1 MSFKVTRADPKGTV
15 SKTDITAG
23 DVTYTSGS
31 FSLYNVDTS
40 ATVSFTALSSSLT
53 YVNASFALT
62 YQNIVPS
69 AVTLGNYL
77 LKENLKDSFF
87 VSEFN
92 ILSTGKN
99 FFGLVTATEDIVTL
113 GVTKA
118 FADTFS
124 VAEQIDVGLRK
135 NFDPEFISAYDFINY
150 LGVGK
155 SINENLLW
163 TETLRFDTS
172 KVISDQFT
180 AEENISKGFARP
192 LSDQFSYSDSQIIG
206 SGKVFFESLAFDD
219 STTLASG
226 KVLSDTVT
234 FTDAGITYSLS
245 YNIADAITATDDF
258 LGEANL
264 DDDQTMQFNKNTTN
278 LVGTTDS
285 FSRQVS
291 FVRDFSDSASY
302 SDTAN
307 LSYFKSVTDASS
319 TIDDLVYVMA
329 YNKSYSDLLSI
340 SDTATTVFG
349 RLQQDNG
356 TASDNNV
363 KSTGKVNSDLVNITD
378 TGSLFWQDYVD
389 NPYYFAGDYV
399 GDRQLF

>member
-15 SKTDITAG
+15 SKTDIAAG
-23 DVTYTSGS
+23 DVTYINGS
-31 FSLYNVDTS
+31 FSLSNVNAN
-40 ATVSFTALSSSLT
+40 ATVFFTALSSSLT
-53 YVNASFALT
+53 YVNAAFTLE
-62 YQNIVPS
+62 YQRIIPTS
-69 AVTLGNYL
+69 VTLGNYL
-77 LKENLKDSFF
+77 LREILTDEFF
-87 VSEFN
+87 VAEFSV
-92 ILSTGKN
+92 ISTGKN
-99 FFGLVTATEDIVTL
+99 FFELVTAAEDIVTFS
-113 GVTKA
+113 VTKA
-118 FADTFS
+118 LADAFS

-135 NFDPEFISAYDFINY
+135 VAGPDFAYVSESIDY
-150 LGVGK
+150 LSVGK
-155 SINENLLW
+155 SQSDNLLW
-163 TETLRFDTS
+163 TDTLQLDSS
-172 KVISDQFT
+172 KILVDQSDIED
-180 AEENISKGFARP
+180 AIAKGFNRS
-192 LSDQFSYSDSQIIG
+192 LTDQLSYSDSHTIA
-206 SGKVFFESLAFDD
+206 SNKVFIESLFFGD
-219 STTLASG
+219 STTLVSN
-226 KVLSDTVT
+226 KEISDGANL
-234 FTDAGITYSLS
+234 TDLGIAYSLS
-245 YNIADAITATDDF
+245 YHVTDTISATDDF

-278 LVGTTDS
+278 LVSTTDS

-356 TASDNNV
+356 VINDIDV

-378 TGSLFWQDYVD
+378 TGALFWQEYVD
-389 NPYYFAGDYV
+389 NLYYFAGDYV

>member
-99 FFGLVTATEDIVTL
+99 FFELVTATEDIVTL

-163 TETLRFDTS
+163 TDTLQLDSS
-172 KVISDQFT
+172 KILVDQSDIED
-180 AEENISKGFARP
+180 AIAKGFNRS
-192 LSDQFSYSDSQIIG
+192 LTDQLSYSDSHTIA
-206 SGKVFFESLAFDD
+206 SNKVFIESLFFGD
-219 STTLASG
+219 STTLVSN
-226 KVLSDTVT
+226 KEISDGANL
-234 FTDAGITYSLS
+234 TDLGIAYSLS
-245 YNIADAITATDDF
+245 YHVTDTISATDDF

-264 DDDQTMQFNKNTTN
+264 GDDQTMQFNKNTTN
-278 LVGTTDS
+278 LVSTTDS

-363 KSTGKVNSDLVNITD
+363 KSTGKVNSDLVDITD
-378 TGSLFWQDYVD
+378 AGSLFWQDYVD